1 MFLTIYSK
9 IFCIFAL
16 SNTKNNEADC
26 YMDR

>member
-9 IFCIFAL
+9 IFCIFVIL
-16 SNTKNNEADC
+16 NNKNNEADC